1 MTAAGGD
8 RAASERLP
16 RPGQSEPHAGAITMN
31 MIANSGND
39 NSGLPVVAGVEIT
52 TDTDGRFNLNALH
65 RASGGEPG
73 KAPAQ
78 WLRTQQAQELIAA
91 LEGQSPETG
100 SGEETVQKCIVSQPG
115 RSGGTFAAE
124 ELAVS
129 YAGWISPAFQLTVNR
144 TFIAYRKSDLPPPAT
159 PAGRM
164 TLAEAREARLQFQ
177 RSHWL
182 AKQLGLVGGQAV
194 LSANRATRALTDV
207 DMVALLG
214 VTTFPAAE
222 QEQLLTPGDIGARL
236 GGWSARDVNL
246 ALTAG
251 GYQVSYRDAKGRL
264 YYEPT
269 AQGRDAGGVMVE
281 VEKQQ
286 KTGAPVRQ
294 LRWASRIVDLL
305 RPILPAE
312 TVASARRRA
321 TAAKERV

>member
-1 MTAAGGD
+1 MTAARVV
-8 RAASERLP
+8 RAASARRP
-16 RPGQSEPHAGAITMN
+16 RPGQSEPHAGTITMN
-31 MIANSGND
+31 MIADSGND
-39 NSGLPVVAGVEIT
+39 SSGLPVVAGVEIT

-129 YAGWISPAFQLTVNR
+129 YAGWISPAFQLQVNR
-144 TFIAYRKSDLPPPAT
+144 TFIAYRKGALPT
-159 PAGRM
+159 PERTGRM
-164 TLAEAREARLQFQ
+164 ALAEAREARLQFQ

-182 AKQLGLVGGQAV
+182 AKQLGLAGNQAV
-194 LSANRATRALTDV
+194 LSANRATRVLTGV
-207 DMVALLG
+207 DMMSLLG
-214 VTTFPAAE
+214 VATLPAAE

-251 GYQVSYRDAKGRL
+251 GYQTSHRDAKGRL
-264 YYEPT
+264 CYEPT
-269 AQGRDAGGVMVE
+269 AQGRDAGGVLVE

-305 RPILPAE
+305 RPILPADY
-312 TVASARRRA
+312 VPSARSRA
-321 TAAKERV
+321 TAAKERS